1 MSNKWDEFCVDIKN
15 KGREPDIIML
25 NEVLP
30 KNFRFQL
37 TKAEITLEGYEMFP
51 ESFPADMSRG
61 TVIYVKETLK
71 AVEVKFDS
79 SFEEST
85 WVKINLKG
93 TDCLLCGC
101 IYKSPSC
108 SAVNEVNLRNL
119 LKHTA
124 ENNQFSHILVAGD
137 FNYPDIKWENWNSE
151 REESELF
158 LECLR
163 DCFWYQHVQDYTRCR
178 LNQRR
183 SVLDLIISNEED
195 MVECLEYL
203 SPLGASDHKVLTFQ
217 FNCYCSHSKN
227 SSTHFNYYKGD
238 YEAMRQELNINW
250 EEELCNDEV
259 NNMLRKLNDRIS
271 SAKEKFIPRS
281 RPFPRKGTVP
291 LCKNTVD
298 AIKRKHRTWTRFIES
313 RDDNSYKLY
322 AKARNKVKWLV

>member
-1 MSNKWDEFCVDIKN
+1 MESTNRQASREARRGRGRGDDGLKNCKSSNVNITVDNRSSVDVSNLFCYYSNVDSLSNKWDEFCVDIKN

-30 KNFRFQL
+30 KNLRFQL
-37 TKAEITLEGYEMFP
+37 TKAEIALEGYEMFP

-163 DCFWYQHVQDYTRCR
+163 DCFWYQPVQDYTRCR
-178 LNQRR
+178 LNQRP

-203 SPLGASDHKVLTFQ
+203 SPLGASDHQVLTFQ
-217 FNCYCSHSKN
+217 FNCYCSHTKN
-227 SSTHFNYYKGD
+227 SSTHFDYYKGD
-238 YEAMRQELNINW
+238 YEAMRQELNVNW

-259 NNMLRKLNDRIS
+259 NNMLKKLND
-271 SAKEKFIPRS
+271 
-281 RPFPRKGTVP
+281 
-291 LCKNTVD
+291 
-298 AIKRKHRTWTRFIES
+298 
-313 RDDNSYKLY
+313 
-322 AKARNKVKWLV
+322 

>member
-1 MSNKWDEFCVDIKN
+1 MESTNRQASREARSRRGRGDDGLKNCKSSNVNITVDNRSSVDVSNLFCYYSNVDSFSNKWDEFCVDIKN

-37 TKAEITLEGYEMFP
+37 TKAEIALEGYEMFP

-93 TDCLLCGC
+93 ADCLLCGC

-137 FNYPDIKWENWNSE
+137 FN
-151 REESELF
+151 
-158 LECLR
+158 
-163 DCFWYQHVQDYTRCR
+163 
-178 LNQRR
+178 
-183 SVLDLIISNEED
+183 
-195 MVECLEYL
+195 
-203 SPLGASDHKVLTFQ
+203 
-217 FNCYCSHSKN
+217 
-227 SSTHFNYYKGD
+227 
-238 YEAMRQELNINW
+238 
-250 EEELCNDEV
+250 
-259 NNMLRKLNDRIS
+259 
-271 SAKEKFIPRS
+271 
-281 RPFPRKGTVP
+281 
-291 LCKNTVD
+291 
-298 AIKRKHRTWTRFIES
+298 
-313 RDDNSYKLY
+313 
-322 AKARNKVKWLV
+322 